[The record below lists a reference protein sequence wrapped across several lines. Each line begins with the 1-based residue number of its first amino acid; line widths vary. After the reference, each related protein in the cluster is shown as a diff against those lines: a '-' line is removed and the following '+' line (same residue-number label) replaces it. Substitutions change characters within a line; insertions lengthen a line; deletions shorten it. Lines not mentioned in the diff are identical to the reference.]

1 MMRASARISTIS
13 PALKVRLCLIR
24 RFGADAVEPVS
35 RAVDVSGAYAGAFC
49 GHGALVTDNAG
60 PRETFDPEARRAGFG
75 AGFGLVAGYGMT
87 FDNAVYVGGEVD
99 AEISSLNW
107 TQERSPS
114 GRVYS
119 IEKTHSFD
127 ASPRVGRWVNDG
139 MLIYARGGPVVS
151 GFETDFSTSGGG
163 VHASA
168 QNWPQIR
175 RRRQSGHDREP
186 AVAAGPHPHRA

>member
-1 MMRASARISTIS
+1 
-13 PALKVRLCLIR
+13 LKVGLGLIR

-35 RAVDVSGAYAGAFC
+35 RAVDVSGAYAGALF

-60 PRETFDPEARRAGFG
+60 PRETFDPTAQRAGYG
-75 AGFGLVAGYGMT
+75 AGFGLVAGCGMT

-119 IEKTHSFD
+119 IEKTHSFG
-127 ASPRVGRWVNDG
+127 ASPRVGHGVNDG

-151 GFETDFSTSGGG
+151 GFETDFSISGGS

-186 AVAAGPHPHRA
+186 AVAAGPHPYRV